1 MRQYVNIQLISKI
14 AGINIE
20 SIITNNSKSII
31 HSRGINISG
40 NKKIEVRNIVKIFGR
55 SPQKALSLLEQGASK
70 QEIFEKTKQNVGLY
84 DVNFDVYEGETFV
97 LMGLSG
103 SGKSTLL
110 RCLNRLI
117 DPTDGHILIDGDDI
131 ASMTDKELI
140 EARRKKMSMVFQSF
154 ALLPHRSVMDNVAFG
169 LEIQGISKEERYE
182 KAQEAITKVG
192 LKGYESSRTSEL
204 SGGMQQRVGLAR
216 ALATDPD
223 ILLMDEAFS
232 ALDPLIRSE
241 MQDELIAL
249 QHKLKKTIV
258 FVSHDLDEA
267 LKLGDRIAIMKDG
280 FISQVGTAEEILM
293 NPADDYVSEFVAG
306 VDRTKILTAE
316 NVMKRPEPVVSINS
330 GLTVAMQLM
339 KKHGISSIFVVDPEK
354 KLQGILLIDDVVK
367 AANEKK
373 FLKDIM
379 ITDVPTVSPDTPIR
393 DSIPMIAESN
403 FPLAVINENQKLM
416 GVIVRGSILGSL
428 IMKEDEHNGNT

>member
-1 MRQYVNIQLISKI
+1 
-14 AGINIE
+14 
-20 SIITNNSKSII
+20 
-31 HSRGINISG
+31 
-40 NKKIEVRNIVKIFGR
+40 
-55 SPQKALSLLEQGASK
+55 
-70 QEIFEKTKQNVGLY
+70 
-84 DVNFDVYEGETFV
+84 
-97 LMGLSG
+97 MGLSG

-117 DPTDGHILIDGDDI
+117 DPSDGHILIDGDDI
-131 ASMTDKELI
+131 ATMNEKELR
-140 EARRKKMSMVFQSF
+140 EARRKKMSMVFQGF
-154 ALLPHRSVMDNVAFG
+154 ALLPHRTVIDNVAFG
-169 LEIQGISKEERYE
+169 LEIQGMPKEERHV
-182 KAQEAITKVG
+182 KAEEAISKVG
-192 LKGYESSRTSEL
+192 LKGYESSKTSQL

-249 QHKLKKTIV
+249 QDKLKKTIV

-280 FISQVGTAEEILM
+280 VIAQIGTAEEILT

-316 NVMKRPEPVVSINS
+316 NIMKRPEPVVSINS
-330 GLTVAMQLM
+330 GLKVAMQLM

-354 KLQGILLIDDVVK
+354 KIKGILLIDDAVQAVK
-367 AANEKK
+367 DKST
-373 FLKDIM
+373 LHDVL
-379 ITDVPTVSPDTPIR
+379 ITDVQIVAPDLPIM
-393 DSIPMIAESN
+393 DIIPMMTESN
-403 FPLAVINENQKLM
+403 FPLAVVNDNQKII
-416 GVIVRGSILGSL
+416 GVIVRGSILGAL
-428 IMKEDEHNGNT
+428 AIKEDDSNGLT

>member
-1 MRQYVNIQLISKI
+1 LIEK
-14 AGINIE
+14 GI
-20 SIITNNSKSII
+20 
-31 HSRGINISG
+31 
-40 NKKIEVRNIVKIFGR
+40 
-55 SPQKALSLLEQGASK
+55 SK
-70 QEIFEKTKQNVGLY
+70 QEIFERTKQTVGLY
-84 DVNFDVYEGETFV
+84 KVSFDVYEGETFV

-117 DPTDGHILIDGDDI
+117 DPSGGHILIDGDDI
-131 ASMTDKELI
+131 ATMDDRELR
-140 EARRKKMSMVFQSF
+140 EVRRTKMSMVFQGF
-154 ALLPHRSVMDNVAFG
+154 ALLPHRTVIDNVAFG
-169 LEIQGISKEERYE
+169 LEIQGLSKEERYV
-182 KAQEAITKVG
+182 KAEEAIAKVG
-192 LKGYESSRTSEL
+192 LKGHESSKTSQL

-223 ILLMDEAFS
+223 VLLMDEAFS

-249 QHKLKKTIV
+249 QDKLKKTIV

-280 FISQVGTAEEILM
+280 IIAQIGTPEEILT

-316 NVMKRPEPVVSINS
+316 NVMKRPEPVVFINA
-330 GLTVAMQLM
+330 GLKVAMQLM

-354 KLQGILLIDDVVK
+354 KIKGILLIDDAVQAVK
-367 AANEKK
+367 DKK
-373 FLKDIM
+373 TLQEALM
-379 ITDVPTVSPDTPIR
+379 TDVQIVAPDLPVNEI
-393 DSIPMIAESN
+393 IPMMVNSN
-403 FPLAVINENQKLM
+403 IPLAVANDNQKLI
-416 GVIVRGSILGSL
+416 GVIVRGSILGAL
-428 IMKEDEHNGNT
+428 AIEEDYQDDLT

>member
-1 MRQYVNIQLISKI
+1 M
-14 AGINIE
+14 
-20 SIITNNSKSII
+20 
-31 HSRGINISG
+31 
-40 NKKIEVRNIVKIFGR
+40 
-55 SPQKALSLLEQGASK
+55 
-70 QEIFEKTKQNVGLY
+70 
-84 DVNFDVYEGETFV
+84 NFDVYEGETFV

-117 DPTDGHILIDGDDI
+117 DPSDGHILIDGDDI
-131 ASMTDKELI
+131 ATMNDKELR

-154 ALLPHRSVMDNVAFG
+154 ALLPHKTVIDNVAFG
-169 LEIQGISKEERYE
+169 LEVQGIPKEERYT
-182 KAQEAITKVG
+182 KAEEAIVKVG
-192 LKGYESSRTSEL
+192 LKGHEASKTSQL

-249 QHKLKKTIV
+249 QDKLKKTIV

-267 LKLGDRIAIMKDG
+267 LKIGDRIAIMKDG
-280 FISQVGTAEEILM
+280 VIAQIGTAEEILT

-354 KLQGILLIDDVVK
+354 TIKGILLIDDAVK
-367 AANEKK
+367 AVKEKRT
-373 FLKDIM
+373 LHDVL
-379 ITDVPTVSPDTPIR
+379 ITDVPTVAPDEPVKDI
-393 DSIPMIAESN
+393 IPMVAESQ
-403 FPLAVINENQKLM
+403 FPLAVVNERNKLL
-416 GVIVRGSILGSL
+416 GVIVRGSILGAL
-428 IMKEDEHNGNT
+428 TIKEED